1 MTDIS
6 AYVSRLTEKLRETFG
21 ERLVY
26 VGLQGSYLRGE
37 ATQNSDID
45 VMALID
51 NLTAEDLTAYRQAL
65 QAAGEFEKSCG
76 FVCGVEEMRRWNP
89 LEICQLLHTTRDCLG
104 ELRRFVPEYTL
115 EDERNY
121 IKVSLGNLYHELA
134 HRMIHAS
141 RERNMACL
149 PESYKSAFFILQNM
163 DYLRTGHFARTRR
176 ELLEK
181 LEGEDQAV
189 LRRSLS
195 FSPGEA
201 YDFDEA
207 FRLLFTWCRHAM
219 AWV

>member
-1 MTDIS
+1 M
-6 AYVSRLTEKLRETFG
+6 
-21 ERLVY
+21 
-26 VGLQGSYLRGE
+26 
-37 ATQNSDID
+37 
-45 VMALID
+45 
-51 NLTAEDLTAYRQAL
+51 
-65 QAAGEFEKSCG
+65 
-76 FVCGVEEMRRWNP
+76 
-89 LEICQLLHTTRDCLG
+89 
-104 ELRRFVPEYTL
+104 PEYTL

-163 DYLRTGHFARTRR
+163 DYLRTGNFARTRR

-195 FSPGEA
+195 FSRGEA